1 MDTWQ
6 DIRDIEVV
14 SGQLAECWKQ
24 IPRMLVE
31 SRKRMKG
38 AWTICQTAT
47 STAMR
52 LILCST
58 QRGTWFLSSSKTAH
72 TEPLPS
78 SCARKVQHTGRK
90 RDWVILMLLH
100 MDTTRK
106 PVSGRTVITRA
117 TSPMRSTVPTPRFL
131 RKRRSSGNGRILKLR
146 LKKKAS
152 NRPKSVPA
160 VRFNTKD
167 RKAIEKIYQEVIKDI
182 DTGTYTPNKKEAE
195 FVASQPADAQTQYDL
210 SRLADNGLI
219 PKEELA
225 ALGRNYTM
233 GDAMKMLDGH
243 KEAKEQF
250 LTERKYR
257 DLHKEATQE
266 VNDLVKNDPKSLDK
280 PATRSQMKTLES
292 AKEQGVLSDAELKL
306 MGKDGLTVKEAS
318 FILDQ
323 HPEIAGKLNLS
334 KGLDIDKAAA
344 EVDKSQPAESQAQD
358 ERVIAEPE
366 PSGAGYDMNDMTKND
381 ARAVQAHDGG
391 DADHHTL
398 AKEPLSQTEVSAGQ
412 AQEAPSPVPVQAE
425 PAPAKEAPAPQPTD
439 SWKGHIDKS
448 IENSFRKGMSITDF
462 AIKLERSGIGIQTA
476 RDGSLQYYLL
486 DDPYKKLNSINTSS
500 KVSFGSFRES
510 GIGNR
515 TDGKAFEKVDNDI
528 YAANKAVEAV
538 RGVTN
543 PVAAVAHDV
552 VGRGLPDAPTDP
564 IR

>member
-1 MDTWQ
+1 MPDFGDDFGDSLKRFSSMFLRELFHQWL
-6 DIRDIEVV
+6 RDSQKNGYYHE
-14 SGQLAECWKQ
+14 
-24 IPRMLVE
+24 
-31 SRKRMKG
+31 
-38 AWTICQTAT
+38 TIGGEDFDVK
-47 STAMR
+47 
-52 LILCST
+52 LFDDDT
-58 QRGTWFLSSSKTAH
+58 QREIF
-72 TEPLPS
+72 E
-78 SCARKVQHTGRK
+78 Q
-90 RDWVILMLLH
+90 
-100 MDTTRK
+100 
-106 PVSGRTVITRA
+106 
-117 TSPMRSTVPTPRFL
+117 
-131 RKRRSSGNGRILKLR
+131 KLR
-146 LKKKAS
+146 EAGIEFTE
-152 NRPKSVPA
+152 KSVPA

-250 LTERKYR
+250 LTER
-257 DLHKEATQE
+257 
-266 VNDLVKNDPKSLDK
+266 SLDK

-292 AKEQGVLSDAELKL
+292 AKEQGVLSDAE
-306 MGKDGLTVKEAS
+306 
-318 FILDQ
+318 
-323 HPEIAGKLNLS
+323 LNLS

>member
-1 MDTWQ
+1 MPDFGDDFGDSLKRFSSMFLRELFHQWL
-6 DIRDIEVV
+6 RDSQKNGYYHE
-14 SGQLAECWKQ
+14 
-24 IPRMLVE
+24 
-31 SRKRMKG
+31 
-38 AWTICQTAT
+38 TIGGEDFDVK
-47 STAMR
+47 
-52 LILCST
+52 LFDDDT
-58 QRGTWFLSSSKTAH
+58 QREIF
-72 TEPLPS
+72 E
-78 SCARKVQHTGRK
+78 Q
-90 RDWVILMLLH
+90 
-100 MDTTRK
+100 
-106 PVSGRTVITRA
+106 
-117 TSPMRSTVPTPRFL
+117 
-131 RKRRSSGNGRILKLR
+131 KLR
-146 LKKKAS
+146 EAGIEFTE
-152 NRPKSVPA
+152 KSVPA

-257 DLHKEATQE
+257 DLHKDATQE

-292 AKEQGVLSDAELKL
+292 AKEQGVLSDAE
-306 MGKDGLTVKEAS
+306 
-318 FILDQ
+318 
-323 HPEIAGKLNLS
+323 LNLS

>member
-1 MDTWQ
+1 MPDFGDDFGDSLKRFSSMFLRELFHQWL
-6 DIRDIEVV
+6 RDSQKNGYYHE
-14 SGQLAECWKQ
+14 
-24 IPRMLVE
+24 
-31 SRKRMKG
+31 
-38 AWTICQTAT
+38 TIGGEDFDVK
-47 STAMR
+47 
-52 LILCST
+52 LFDDDT
-58 QRGTWFLSSSKTAH
+58 QREIF
-72 TEPLPS
+72 E
-78 SCARKVQHTGRK
+78 Q
-90 RDWVILMLLH
+90 
-100 MDTTRK
+100 
-106 PVSGRTVITRA
+106 
-117 TSPMRSTVPTPRFL
+117 
-131 RKRRSSGNGRILKLR
+131 KLR
-146 LKKKAS
+146 EAGIEFTE
-152 NRPKSVPA
+152 KSVPA

-292 AKEQGVLSDAELKL
+292 AKD
-306 MGKDGLTVKEAS
+306 
-318 FILDQ
+318 
-323 HPEIAGKLNLS
+323 
-334 KGLDIDKAAA
+334 
-344 EVDKSQPAESQAQD
+344 QD

-412 AQEAPSPVPVQAE
+412 AQEAPSPVPVQAT
-425 PAPAKEAPAPQPTD
+425 PAPAKEAPAPQPAD

-510 GIGNR
+510 SIGNR

>member
-1 MDTWQ
+1 MPDFGDDFGDSLKRFSSMFLRELFHQWL
-6 DIRDIEVV
+6 RDSQKNGYYHE
-14 SGQLAECWKQ
+14 
-24 IPRMLVE
+24 
-31 SRKRMKG
+31 
-38 AWTICQTAT
+38 TIGGEDFDVK
-47 STAMR
+47 
-52 LILCST
+52 LFDDDT
-58 QRGTWFLSSSKTAH
+58 QREIF
-72 TEPLPS
+72 E
-78 SCARKVQHTGRK
+78 Q
-90 RDWVILMLLH
+90 
-100 MDTTRK
+100 
-106 PVSGRTVITRA
+106 
-117 TSPMRSTVPTPRFL
+117 
-131 RKRRSSGNGRILKLR
+131 KLR
-146 LKKKAS
+146 EAGIEFTE
-152 NRPKSVPA
+152 KSVPA

-292 AKEQGVLSDAELKL
+292 AKEQGVLSDAE
-306 MGKDGLTVKEAS
+306 
-318 FILDQ
+318 
-323 HPEIAGKLNLS
+323 LNLS

>member
-1 MDTWQ
+1 MPDFGDDFGDSLKRFSSMFLRELFHQWL
-6 DIRDIEVV
+6 RDSQKNGYYHE
-14 SGQLAECWKQ
+14 
-24 IPRMLVE
+24 
-31 SRKRMKG
+31 
-38 AWTICQTAT
+38 TIGGEDFDVK
-47 STAMR
+47 
-52 LILCST
+52 LFDDDT
-58 QRGTWFLSSSKTAH
+58 QREIF
-72 TEPLPS
+72 E
-78 SCARKVQHTGRK
+78 Q
-90 RDWVILMLLH
+90 
-100 MDTTRK
+100 
-106 PVSGRTVITRA
+106 
-117 TSPMRSTVPTPRFL
+117 
-131 RKRRSSGNGRILKLR
+131 KLR
-146 LKKKAS
+146 EAGIEFTE
-152 NRPKSVPA
+152 KSVPA

-167 RKAIEKIYQEVIKDI
+167 RKAIEKIYQEAIKDI

-292 AKEQGVLSDAELKL
+292 AKEQGALSDAELKL
-306 MGKDGLTVKEAS
+306 MG
-318 FILDQ
+318 
-323 HPEIAGKLNLS
+323 

>member
-1 MDTWQ
+1 MPDFGDDFGDSLKRFSSMFLRELFHQWL
-6 DIRDIEVV
+6 RDSQKNGYYHE
-14 SGQLAECWKQ
+14 
-24 IPRMLVE
+24 
-31 SRKRMKG
+31 
-38 AWTICQTAT
+38 TIGGEDFDVK
-47 STAMR
+47 
-52 LILCST
+52 LFDDDT
-58 QRGTWFLSSSKTAH
+58 QREIF
-72 TEPLPS
+72 E
-78 SCARKVQHTGRK
+78 Q
-90 RDWVILMLLH
+90 
-100 MDTTRK
+100 
-106 PVSGRTVITRA
+106 
-117 TSPMRSTVPTPRFL
+117 
-131 RKRRSSGNGRILKLR
+131 KLR
-146 LKKKAS
+146 EAGIEFTE
-152 NRPKSVPA
+152 KSVPA

-292 AKEQGVLSDAELKL
+292 AKEQGVLS
-306 MGKDGLTVKEAS
+306 V
-318 FILDQ
+318 
-323 HPEIAGKLNLS
+323 
-334 KGLDIDKAAA
+334 DIDKAAA

>member
-1 MDTWQ
+1 MPDFGDDFGDSLKRFSSMFLRELFHQWL
-6 DIRDIEVV
+6 RDSQKNGYYHE
-14 SGQLAECWKQ
+14 
-24 IPRMLVE
+24 
-31 SRKRMKG
+31 
-38 AWTICQTAT
+38 TIGGEDFDVK
-47 STAMR
+47 
-52 LILCST
+52 LFDDDT
-58 QRGTWFLSSSKTAH
+58 QREIF
-72 TEPLPS
+72 E
-78 SCARKVQHTGRK
+78 Q
-90 RDWVILMLLH
+90 
-100 MDTTRK
+100 
-106 PVSGRTVITRA
+106 
-117 TSPMRSTVPTPRFL
+117 
-131 RKRRSSGNGRILKLR
+131 KLR
-146 LKKKAS
+146 EAGIEFTE
-152 NRPKSVPA
+152 KSVPA

-243 KEAKEQF
+243 KEAKE
-250 LTERKYR
+250 YR

-266 VNDLVKNDPKSLDK
+266 VNDLVKNDPKSL
-280 PATRSQMKTLES
+280 
-292 AKEQGVLSDAELKL
+292 
-306 MGKDGLTVKEAS
+306 
-318 FILDQ
+318 
-323 HPEIAGKLNLS
+323 
-334 KGLDIDKAAA
+334 DKAAA

>member
-1 MDTWQ
+1 MPDFGDDFGDSLKRFSSMFLRELFHQWL
-6 DIRDIEVV
+6 RDSQKNGYYHE
-14 SGQLAECWKQ
+14 
-24 IPRMLVE
+24 
-31 SRKRMKG
+31 
-38 AWTICQTAT
+38 TIGGENFDVK
-47 STAMR
+47 
-52 LILCST
+52 LFDDDT
-58 QRGTWFLSSSKTAH
+58 QREIF
-72 TEPLPS
+72 E
-78 SCARKVQHTGRK
+78 Q
-90 RDWVILMLLH
+90 
-100 MDTTRK
+100 
-106 PVSGRTVITRA
+106 
-117 TSPMRSTVPTPRFL
+117 
-131 RKRRSSGNGRILKLR
+131 KLR
-146 LKKKAS
+146 EAGIEFTE
-152 NRPKSVPA
+152 KSVPA

-292 AKEQGVLSDAELKL
+292 AKEQGVLSDAEL
-306 MGKDGLTVKEAS
+306 
-318 FILDQ
+318 
-323 HPEIAGKLNLS
+323 NLS

-366 PSGAGYDMNDMTKND
+366 PSGAGYDMNDMTKHD

>member
-1 MDTWQ
+1 MPDFGDDFGDSLKRFSSMFLRELFHQWL
-6 DIRDIEVV
+6 RDSQKNGYYHE
-14 SGQLAECWKQ
+14 
-24 IPRMLVE
+24 
-31 SRKRMKG
+31 
-38 AWTICQTAT
+38 TIGGEDFDVK
-47 STAMR
+47 
-52 LILCST
+52 LFDDDT
-58 QRGTWFLSSSKTAH
+58 QREIF
-72 TEPLPS
+72 E
-78 SCARKVQHTGRK
+78 Q
-90 RDWVILMLLH
+90 
-100 MDTTRK
+100 
-106 PVSGRTVITRA
+106 
-117 TSPMRSTVPTPRFL
+117 
-131 RKRRSSGNGRILKLR
+131 KLR
-146 LKKKAS
+146 EAGIEFTE
-152 NRPKSVPA
+152 KSVPA

-250 LTERKYR
+250 LTERKYC

>member
-1 MDTWQ
+1 MPDFGDDFGDSLKRFSSMFLRELFHQWL
-6 DIRDIEVV
+6 RDSQKNGYYHE
-14 SGQLAECWKQ
+14 
-24 IPRMLVE
+24 
-31 SRKRMKG
+31 
-38 AWTICQTAT
+38 TIGGEDFDVK
-47 STAMR
+47 
-52 LILCST
+52 LFDDDT
-58 QRGTWFLSSSKTAH
+58 QREIF
-72 TEPLPS
+72 E
-78 SCARKVQHTGRK
+78 Q
-90 RDWVILMLLH
+90 
-100 MDTTRK
+100 
-106 PVSGRTVITRA
+106 
-117 TSPMRSTVPTPRFL
+117 
-131 RKRRSSGNGRILKLR
+131 KLR
-146 LKKKAS
+146 EAGIEFTE
-152 NRPKSVPA
+152 KSVPA

-167 RKAIEKIYQEVIKDI
+167 RKAIEKIYQEVIKGI

-306 MGKDGLTVKEAS
+306 MGKDGLTVKETS

-412 AQEAPSPVPVQAE
+412 AQ
-425 PAPAKEAPAPQPTD
+425 
-439 SWKGHIDKS
+439 WKGHIDKS

>member
-1 MDTWQ
+1 MPDFGDDFGDSLKRFSSMFLRELFHQWL
-6 DIRDIEVV
+6 RDSQKNGYYHE
-14 SGQLAECWKQ
+14 
-24 IPRMLVE
+24 
-31 SRKRMKG
+31 
-38 AWTICQTAT
+38 TIGGEDFDVK
-47 STAMR
+47 
-52 LILCST
+52 LFDDDT
-58 QRGTWFLSSSKTAH
+58 QREIF
-72 TEPLPS
+72 E
-78 SCARKVQHTGRK
+78 Q
-90 RDWVILMLLH
+90 
-100 MDTTRK
+100 
-106 PVSGRTVITRA
+106 
-117 TSPMRSTVPTPRFL
+117 
-131 RKRRSSGNGRILKLR
+131 KLR
-146 LKKKAS
+146 EAGIEFTE
-152 NRPKSVPA
+152 KSVPA

-243 KEAKEQF
+243 KAAKEQF

-318 FILDQ
+318 FIL
-323 HPEIAGKLNLS
+323 E
-334 KGLDIDKAAA
+334 
-344 EVDKSQPAESQAQD
+344 PAESQAQD

>member
-1 MDTWQ
+1 MPDFGDDFGDSLKRFSSMFLRELFHQWL
-6 DIRDIEVV
+6 RDSQKNGYYHE
-14 SGQLAECWKQ
+14 
-24 IPRMLVE
+24 
-31 SRKRMKG
+31 
-38 AWTICQTAT
+38 TIGGEDFDVK
-47 STAMR
+47 
-52 LILCST
+52 LFDDDT
-58 QRGTWFLSSSKTAH
+58 QREIF
-72 TEPLPS
+72 E
-78 SCARKVQHTGRK
+78 Q
-90 RDWVILMLLH
+90 
-100 MDTTRK
+100 
-106 PVSGRTVITRA
+106 
-117 TSPMRSTVPTPRFL
+117 
-131 RKRRSSGNGRILKLR
+131 KLR
-146 LKKKAS
+146 EAGIEFTE
-152 NRPKSVPA
+152 KSVPA

-266 VNDLVKNDPKSLDK
+266 VNDLVKNDPKSL
-280 PATRSQMKTLES
+280 
-292 AKEQGVLSDAELKL
+292 
-306 MGKDGLTVKEAS
+306 
-318 FILDQ
+318 
-323 HPEIAGKLNLS
+323 
-334 KGLDIDKAAA
+334 DKAAA

-543 PVAAVAHDV
+543 PVAAVAHDA

>member
-1 MDTWQ
+1 MPDFGDDFGDSLKRFSSMFLRELFHQWL
-6 DIRDIEVV
+6 RDSQKNGYYHE
-14 SGQLAECWKQ
+14 
-24 IPRMLVE
+24 
-31 SRKRMKG
+31 
-38 AWTICQTAT
+38 TIGGEDFDVK
-47 STAMR
+47 
-52 LILCST
+52 LFDDDT
-58 QRGTWFLSSSKTAH
+58 QREIF
-72 TEPLPS
+72 E
-78 SCARKVQHTGRK
+78 Q
-90 RDWVILMLLH
+90 
-100 MDTTRK
+100 
-106 PVSGRTVITRA
+106 
-117 TSPMRSTVPTPRFL
+117 
-131 RKRRSSGNGRILKLR
+131 KLR
-146 LKKKAS
+146 EAGIEFTE
-152 NRPKSVPA
+152 KSVPA

-167 RKAIEKIYQEVIKDI
+167 RKAIEKIYQEAIKDI

-195 FVASQPADAQTQYDL
+195 FVASQPADAQTQYGL

-292 AKEQGVLSDAELKL
+292 AKEQGALSDAELKL
-306 MGKDGLTVKEAS
+306 MGK
-318 FILDQ
+318 
-323 HPEIAGKLNLS
+323 
-334 KGLDIDKAAA
+334 
-344 EVDKSQPAESQAQD
+344 ESQAQD

>member
-1 MDTWQ
+1 MPDFGDDFGDSLKRFSSMFLRELFHQWL
-6 DIRDIEVV
+6 RDSQKNGYYHE
-14 SGQLAECWKQ
+14 
-24 IPRMLVE
+24 
-31 SRKRMKG
+31 
-38 AWTICQTAT
+38 TIGGENFDVK
-47 STAMR
+47 
-52 LILCST
+52 LFDDDT
-58 QRGTWFLSSSKTAH
+58 QREIF
-72 TEPLPS
+72 E
-78 SCARKVQHTGRK
+78 Q
-90 RDWVILMLLH
+90 
-100 MDTTRK
+100 
-106 PVSGRTVITRA
+106 
-117 TSPMRSTVPTPRFL
+117 
-131 RKRRSSGNGRILKLR
+131 KLR
-146 LKKKAS
+146 EAGIEFTE
-152 NRPKSVPA
+152 KSVPA

-292 AKEQGVLSDAELKL
+292 AKEQGVLSDAE
-306 MGKDGLTVKEAS
+306 
-318 FILDQ
+318 
-323 HPEIAGKLNLS
+323 LNLS

>member
-1 MDTWQ
+1 MPDSGDDFGDSLKRFSSMFLRELFHQWL
-6 DIRDIEVV
+6 RDSQKNGYYHE
-14 SGQLAECWKQ
+14 
-24 IPRMLVE
+24 
-31 SRKRMKG
+31 
-38 AWTICQTAT
+38 TIGGEDFDVK
-47 STAMR
+47 
-52 LILCST
+52 LFDDDT
-58 QRGTWFLSSSKTAH
+58 QREIF
-72 TEPLPS
+72 E
-78 SCARKVQHTGRK
+78 Q
-90 RDWVILMLLH
+90 
-100 MDTTRK
+100 
-106 PVSGRTVITRA
+106 
-117 TSPMRSTVPTPRFL
+117 
-131 RKRRSSGNGRILKLR
+131 KLR
-146 LKKKAS
+146 EAGIEFTE
-152 NRPKSVPA
+152 KSVPA

-167 RKAIEKIYQEVIKDI
+167 RKAIEKIYQEAIKDI

-280 PATRSQMKTLES
+280 PATRSQMKTL
-292 AKEQGVLSDAELKL
+292 
-306 MGKDGLTVKEAS
+306 
-318 FILDQ
+318 
-323 HPEIAGKLNLS
+323 
-334 KGLDIDKAAA
+334 
-344 EVDKSQPAESQAQD
+344 KSQPAESQAQD

>member
-1 MDTWQ
+1 MPDFGDDFGDSLKMFSSMFLRELFHQWL
-6 DIRDIEVV
+6 RDSQKNGYYHE
-14 SGQLAECWKQ
+14 
-24 IPRMLVE
+24 
-31 SRKRMKG
+31 
-38 AWTICQTAT
+38 TIGGEDFDVK
-47 STAMR
+47 
-52 LILCST
+52 LFDDDT
-58 QRGTWFLSSSKTAH
+58 QREIF
-72 TEPLPS
+72 E
-78 SCARKVQHTGRK
+78 Q
-90 RDWVILMLLH
+90 
-100 MDTTRK
+100 
-106 PVSGRTVITRA
+106 
-117 TSPMRSTVPTPRFL
+117 
-131 RKRRSSGNGRILKLR
+131 KLR
-146 LKKKAS
+146 EAGIEFTE
-152 NRPKSVPA
+152 KSVPA

-195 FVASQPADAQTQYDL
+195 FVASQSADAQTQYDL

-292 AKEQGVLSDAELKL
+292 AK
-306 MGKDGLTVKEAS
+306 
-318 FILDQ
+318 
-323 HPEIAGKLNLS
+323 
-334 KGLDIDKAAA
+334 DKAAA

>member
-1 MDTWQ
+1 MPDFGDDFGDSLKRFSSMFLRELFHQWL
-6 DIRDIEVV
+6 RDSQKNGYYHE
-14 SGQLAECWKQ
+14 
-24 IPRMLVE
+24 
-31 SRKRMKG
+31 
-38 AWTICQTAT
+38 TIGGENFDVK
-47 STAMR
+47 
-52 LILCST
+52 LFDDDT
-58 QRGTWFLSSSKTAH
+58 QREIF
-72 TEPLPS
+72 E
-78 SCARKVQHTGRK
+78 Q
-90 RDWVILMLLH
+90 
-100 MDTTRK
+100 
-106 PVSGRTVITRA
+106 
-117 TSPMRSTVPTPRFL
+117 
-131 RKRRSSGNGRILKLR
+131 KLR
-146 LKKKAS
+146 EAGIEFTE
-152 NRPKSVPA
+152 KSVPA

-366 PSGAGYDMNDMTKND
+366 PSGAGYDMPESALEYTMSYYPASGTCAANRLD
-381 ARAVQAHDGG
+381 AIYELEEGINAYD
-391 DADHHTL
+391 DDLEKTNS
-398 AKEPLSQTEVSAGQ
+398 LSQMIDMMVASGKGWCLADPYSIAAEADIVPQRYLDVEYVPDNADPENKPLGWMDFLEAAKGNAAYAMMLVDRAEWTYPSTMVDEDLRCNEVSMIG
-412 AQEAPSPVPVQAE
+412 
-425 PAPAKEAPAPQPTD
+425 
-439 SWKGHIDKS
+439 G
-448 IENSFRKGMSITDF
+448 
-462 AIKLERSGIGIQTA
+462 KLM
-476 RDGSLQYYLL
+476 L
-486 DDPYKKLNSINTSS
+486 
-500 KVSFGSFRES
+500 
-510 GIGNR
+510 
-515 TDGKAFEKVDNDI
+515 
-528 YAANKAVEAV
+528 
-538 RGVTN
+538 TN
-543 PVAAVAHDV
+543 
-552 VGRGLPDAPTDP
+552 GLPVEEADILAFDTVETVKLSDKDMALEATSL
-564 IR
+564 

>member
-1 MDTWQ
+1 MPDFGDDFGDSLKRFSSMFLRELFHQWL
-6 DIRDIEVV
+6 RDSQKNGYYHE
-14 SGQLAECWKQ
+14 
-24 IPRMLVE
+24 
-31 SRKRMKG
+31 
-38 AWTICQTAT
+38 TIGGEDFDVK
-47 STAMR
+47 
-52 LILCST
+52 LFDDDT
-58 QRGTWFLSSSKTAH
+58 QREIF
-72 TEPLPS
+72 E
-78 SCARKVQHTGRK
+78 Q
-90 RDWVILMLLH
+90 
-100 MDTTRK
+100 
-106 PVSGRTVITRA
+106 
-117 TSPMRSTVPTPRFL
+117 
-131 RKRRSSGNGRILKLR
+131 KLR
-146 LKKKAS
+146 EAGIEFTE
-152 NRPKSVPA
+152 KSVPA

-280 PATRSQMKTLES
+280 PATRSQM
-292 AKEQGVLSDAELKL
+292 
-306 MGKDGLTVKEAS
+306 
-318 FILDQ
+318 
-323 HPEIAGKLNLS
+323 

>member
-1 MDTWQ
+1 MPDFGDDFGDSLKRFSSMFLRELFHQWL
-6 DIRDIEVV
+6 RDSQKNGYYHE
-14 SGQLAECWKQ
+14 
-24 IPRMLVE
+24 
-31 SRKRMKG
+31 
-38 AWTICQTAT
+38 TIGGENFDVK
-47 STAMR
+47 
-52 LILCST
+52 LFDDDT
-58 QRGTWFLSSSKTAH
+58 QREIF
-72 TEPLPS
+72 E
-78 SCARKVQHTGRK
+78 Q
-90 RDWVILMLLH
+90 
-100 MDTTRK
+100 
-106 PVSGRTVITRA
+106 
-117 TSPMRSTVPTPRFL
+117 
-131 RKRRSSGNGRILKLR
+131 KLR
-146 LKKKAS
+146 EAGIEFTE
-152 NRPKSVPA
+152 KSVPA

-292 AKEQGVLSDAELKL
+292 AK
-306 MGKDGLTVKEAS
+306 
-318 FILDQ
+318 DQ

>member
-1 MDTWQ
+1 MPDFGDDFGDSLKRFSSMFLRELFHQWL
-6 DIRDIEVV
+6 RDSQKNGYYHE
-14 SGQLAECWKQ
+14 
-24 IPRMLVE
+24 
-31 SRKRMKG
+31 
-38 AWTICQTAT
+38 TIGGEDFDVK
-47 STAMR
+47 
-52 LILCST
+52 LFDDDT
-58 QRGTWFLSSSKTAH
+58 QREIF
-72 TEPLPS
+72 E
-78 SCARKVQHTGRK
+78 Q
-90 RDWVILMLLH
+90 
-100 MDTTRK
+100 
-106 PVSGRTVITRA
+106 
-117 TSPMRSTVPTPRFL
+117 
-131 RKRRSSGNGRILKLR
+131 KLR
-146 LKKKAS
+146 EAGIEFTE
-152 NRPKSVPA
+152 KSVPA

-318 FILDQ
+318 AILDQ

-358 ERVIAEPE
+358 ERMIAEPE

-398 AKEPLSQTEVSAGQ
+398 AKEPLSQTEVAGQ
-412 AQEAPSPVPVQAE
+412 TPEASSPVPVQAA

-439 SWKGHIDKS
+439 SWKHG
-448 IENSFRKGMSITDF
+448 R
-462 AIKLERSGIGIQTA
+462 
-476 RDGSLQYYLL
+476 
-486 DDPYKKLNSINTSS
+486 
-500 KVSFGSFRES
+500 FG
-510 GIGNR
+510 GCG
-515 TDGKAFEKVDNDI
+515 
-528 YAANKAVEAV
+528 
-538 RGVTN
+538 
-543 PVAAVAHDV
+543 
-552 VGRGLPDAPTDP
+552 
-564 IR
+564 

>member
-1 MDTWQ
+1 MPDFGDDFGDSLKRFSSMFLRELFHQWL
-6 DIRDIEVV
+6 RDSQKNGYYHE
-14 SGQLAECWKQ
+14 
-24 IPRMLVE
+24 
-31 SRKRMKG
+31 
-38 AWTICQTAT
+38 TIGGEDFDVKLFADD
-47 STAMR
+47 
-52 LILCST
+52 T
-58 QRGTWFLSSSKTAH
+58 QREIF
-72 TEPLPS
+72 E
-78 SCARKVQHTGRK
+78 Q
-90 RDWVILMLLH
+90 
-100 MDTTRK
+100 
-106 PVSGRTVITRA
+106 
-117 TSPMRSTVPTPRFL
+117 
-131 RKRRSSGNGRILKLR
+131 KLR
-146 LKKKAS
+146 EAGIEFTE
-152 NRPKSVPA
+152 KSVPA

-266 VNDLVKNDPKSLDK
+266 VNDLVKNDPK
-280 PATRSQMKTLES
+280 
-292 AKEQGVLSDAELKL
+292 
-306 MGKDGLTVKEAS
+306 
-318 FILDQ
+318 
-323 HPEIAGKLNLS
+323 N
-334 KGLDIDKAAA
+334 
-344 EVDKSQPAESQAQD
+344 KSQPAESQAQD

>member
-1 MDTWQ
+1 MPDFGDDFGDSLKRFSSMFLRELFHQWL
-6 DIRDIEVV
+6 RDSQRNGYQHE
-14 SGQLAECWKQ
+14 
-24 IPRMLVE
+24 
-31 SRKRMKG
+31 
-38 AWTICQTAT
+38 TIGGEDFDVK
-47 STAMR
+47 
-52 LILCST
+52 LFDDDT
-58 QRGTWFLSSSKTAH
+58 QREIF
-72 TEPLPS
+72 E
-78 SCARKVQHTGRK
+78 Q
-90 RDWVILMLLH
+90 
-100 MDTTRK
+100 
-106 PVSGRTVITRA
+106 
-117 TSPMRSTVPTPRFL
+117 
-131 RKRRSSGNGRILKLR
+131 KLR
-146 LKKKAS
+146 EAGIEFTE
-152 NRPKSVPA
+152 KSVPA

-167 RKAIEKIYQEVIKDI
+167 RKAIEKIYQEVIKGI
-182 DTGTYTPNKKEAE
+182 DAGTYTPNKKEAE

-233 GDAMKMLDGH
+233 GDAMKMLDVH

-257 DLHKEATQE
+257 DPHKEATQE
-266 VNDLVKNDPKSLDK
+266 
-280 PATRSQMKTLES
+280 
-292 AKEQGVLSDAELKL
+292 
-306 MGKDGLTVKEAS
+306 
-318 FILDQ
+318 
-323 HPEIAGKLNLS
+323 GKLHLR

-358 ERVIAEPE
+358 ERVIVEPE

-412 AQEAPSPVPVQAE
+412 VPEASSPVPVQAA

-500 KVSFGSFRES
+500 KVSFGNFRES
-510 GIGNR
+510 SIGNR

>member
-1 MDTWQ
+1 
-6 DIRDIEVV
+6 
-14 SGQLAECWKQ
+14 
-24 IPRMLVE
+24 
-31 SRKRMKG
+31 
-38 AWTICQTAT
+38 
-47 STAMR
+47 
-52 LILCST
+52 
-58 QRGTWFLSSSKTAH
+58 
-72 TEPLPS
+72 
-78 SCARKVQHTGRK
+78 
-90 RDWVILMLLH
+90 
-100 MDTTRK
+100 
-106 PVSGRTVITRA
+106 
-117 TSPMRSTVPTPRFL
+117 
-131 RKRRSSGNGRILKLR
+131 
-146 LKKKAS
+146 
-152 NRPKSVPA
+152 
-160 VRFNTKD
+160 
-167 RKAIEKIYQEVIKDI
+167 
-182 DTGTYTPNKKEAE
+182 
-195 FVASQPADAQTQYDL
+195 
-210 SRLADNGLI
+210 
-219 PKEELA
+219 
-225 ALGRNYTM
+225 M

-391 DADHHTL
+391 DAAHHTL

>member
-1 MDTWQ
+1 MPDFGDDFGDSLKRFSSMFLRELFHQWL
-6 DIRDIEVV
+6 RDSQKNGYYHE
-14 SGQLAECWKQ
+14 
-24 IPRMLVE
+24 
-31 SRKRMKG
+31 
-38 AWTICQTAT
+38 TIGGEDFDVK
-47 STAMR
+47 
-52 LILCST
+52 LFDDDT
-58 QRGTWFLSSSKTAH
+58 QREIF
-72 TEPLPS
+72 E
-78 SCARKVQHTGRK
+78 Q
-90 RDWVILMLLH
+90 
-100 MDTTRK
+100 
-106 PVSGRTVITRA
+106 
-117 TSPMRSTVPTPRFL
+117 
-131 RKRRSSGNGRILKLR
+131 KLR
-146 LKKKAS
+146 EAGIEFTE
-152 NRPKSVPA
+152 KSVPA

-292 AKEQGVLSDAELKL
+292 AKEQGV
-306 MGKDGLTVKEAS
+306 
-318 FILDQ
+318 
-323 HPEIAGKLNLS
+323 LS

>member
-1 MDTWQ
+1 MPDFGDDFGDSLKRFSSMFLRELFHQWL
-6 DIRDIEVV
+6 RDSQKNGYYHE
-14 SGQLAECWKQ
+14 
-24 IPRMLVE
+24 
-31 SRKRMKG
+31 
-38 AWTICQTAT
+38 TIGGENFDVK
-47 STAMR
+47 
-52 LILCST
+52 LFDDDT
-58 QRGTWFLSSSKTAH
+58 QREIF
-72 TEPLPS
+72 E
-78 SCARKVQHTGRK
+78 Q
-90 RDWVILMLLH
+90 
-100 MDTTRK
+100 
-106 PVSGRTVITRA
+106 
-117 TSPMRSTVPTPRFL
+117 
-131 RKRRSSGNGRILKLR
+131 KLR
-146 LKKKAS
+146 EAGIEFTE
-152 NRPKSVPA
+152 KSVPA

-292 AKEQGVLSDAELKL
+292 AKEQGVLSDAEL
-306 MGKDGLTVKEAS
+306 
-318 FILDQ
+318 
-323 HPEIAGKLNLS
+323 NLS

-412 AQEAPSPVPVQAE
+412 APEVSSPVPAQAA

>member
-1 MDTWQ
+1 MPDFGDDFGDSLKRFSSMFLRELFHQWL
-6 DIRDIEVV
+6 RDSQKNGYYHE
-14 SGQLAECWKQ
+14 
-24 IPRMLVE
+24 
-31 SRKRMKG
+31 
-38 AWTICQTAT
+38 TIGGEDFDVK
-47 STAMR
+47 
-52 LILCST
+52 LFDDDT
-58 QRGTWFLSSSKTAH
+58 QREIF
-72 TEPLPS
+72 E
-78 SCARKVQHTGRK
+78 Q
-90 RDWVILMLLH
+90 
-100 MDTTRK
+100 
-106 PVSGRTVITRA
+106 
-117 TSPMRSTVPTPRFL
+117 
-131 RKRRSSGNGRILKLR
+131 KLR
-146 LKKKAS
+146 EAGIEFTE
-152 NRPKSVPA
+152 KSVPA

-167 RKAIEKIYQEVIKDI
+167 RKAIEKIYQEAIKDI

-266 VNDLVKNDPKSLDK
+266 VNDLVK
-280 PATRSQMKTLES
+280 
-292 AKEQGVLSDAELKL
+292 
-306 MGKDGLTVKEAS
+306 
-318 FILDQ
+318 
-323 HPEIAGKLNLS
+323 
-334 KGLDIDKAAA
+334 
-344 EVDKSQPAESQAQD
+344 
-358 ERVIAEPE
+358 IAEPE

>member
-1 MDTWQ
+1 MPDFGDDFGDSLKRFSSMFLRELFHQWL
-6 DIRDIEVV
+6 RDSQKNGYYHE
-14 SGQLAECWKQ
+14 
-24 IPRMLVE
+24 
-31 SRKRMKG
+31 
-38 AWTICQTAT
+38 TIGGEDFDVKLFADD
-47 STAMR
+47 
-52 LILCST
+52 T
-58 QRGTWFLSSSKTAH
+58 QREIF
-72 TEPLPS
+72 E
-78 SCARKVQHTGRK
+78 Q
-90 RDWVILMLLH
+90 
-100 MDTTRK
+100 
-106 PVSGRTVITRA
+106 
-117 TSPMRSTVPTPRFL
+117 
-131 RKRRSSGNGRILKLR
+131 KLR
-146 LKKKAS
+146 EAGIEFTE
-152 NRPKSVPA
+152 KSVPA

-280 PATRSQMKTLES
+280 PATRSQMKTFES
-292 AKEQGVLSDAELKL
+292 AKEQ
-306 MGKDGLTVKEAS
+306 
-318 FILDQ
+318 
-323 HPEIAGKLNLS
+323 
-334 KGLDIDKAAA
+334 
-344 EVDKSQPAESQAQD
+344 DKSQPAESQAQD

>member
-1 MDTWQ
+1 MPDFG
-6 DIRDIEVV
+6 DDFGD
-14 SGQLAECWKQ
+14 SL
-24 IPRMLVE
+24 
-31 SRKRMKG
+31 KR
-38 AWTICQTAT
+38 
-47 STAMR
+47 
-52 LILCST
+52 
-58 QRGTWFLSSSKTAH
+58 FSS
-72 TEPLPS
+72 
-78 SCARKVQHTGRK
+78 
-90 RDWVILMLLH
+90 M
-100 MDTTRK
+100 
-106 PVSGRTVITRA
+106 
-117 TSPMRSTVPTPRFL
+117 FL
-131 RKRRSSGNGRILKLR
+131 RELFHQWLRDSQRNGYQHETIGGEDFDVKLFDDDAQREIFEQKLR
-146 LKKKAS
+146 EAGIEFTE
-152 NRPKSVPA
+152 KSVPA

-167 RKAIEKIYQEVIKDI
+167 RKAIEKIYQEVIKGI

-195 FVASQPADAQTQYDL
+195 FAASQPADAQTQYDL

-306 MGKDGLTVKEAS
+306 MGKDGLTVKEA
-318 FILDQ
+318 
-323 HPEIAGKLNLS
+323 
-334 KGLDIDKAAA
+334 
-344 EVDKSQPAESQAQD
+344 PAEPQAQD

-398 AKEPLSQTEVSAGQ
+398 AKEPLSQSEVAGQ
-412 AQEAPSPVPVQAE
+412 APEVSSPVPVQTA
-425 PAPAKEAPAPQPTD
+425 PAPAKEAPAPQPAD
-439 SWKGHIDKS
+439 SWKGHIEKTA
-448 IENSFRKGMSITDF
+448 ENCFRKDMSITDF
-462 AIKLERSGIGIQTA
+462 VRVLGNNGIGIQAA

-486 DDPYKKLNSINTSS
+486 DDPYKKLNSINTHA
-500 KVSFGSFRES
+500 KLDFGNFRGSAERNGGQTTDKLNDHMTAAAKKANEAIR
-510 GIGNR
+510 GI
-515 TDGKAFEKVDNDI
+515 A
-528 YAANKAVEAV
+528 
-538 RGVTN
+538 N
-543 PVAAVAHDV
+543 PVAAVMHDA

>member
-1 MDTWQ
+1 MPDFGDDFGDSLKRFSSMFLRGLFHQWL
-6 DIRDIEVV
+6 RDSQKNGYYHE
-14 SGQLAECWKQ
+14 
-24 IPRMLVE
+24 
-31 SRKRMKG
+31 
-38 AWTICQTAT
+38 TIGGEDFDVK
-47 STAMR
+47 
-52 LILCST
+52 LFDDDT
-58 QRGTWFLSSSKTAH
+58 QREIF
-72 TEPLPS
+72 E
-78 SCARKVQHTGRK
+78 Q
-90 RDWVILMLLH
+90 
-100 MDTTRK
+100 
-106 PVSGRTVITRA
+106 
-117 TSPMRSTVPTPRFL
+117 
-131 RKRRSSGNGRILKLR
+131 KLR
-146 LKKKAS
+146 EAGIEFTE
-152 NRPKSVPA
+152 KSVPA

-306 MGKDGLTVKEAS
+306 MG
-318 FILDQ
+318 
-323 HPEIAGKLNLS
+323 

>member
-1 MDTWQ
+1 MPDFGDDFGDSLKRFSSMFLRELFHQWL
-6 DIRDIEVV
+6 RDSQKNGYYHE
-14 SGQLAECWKQ
+14 
-24 IPRMLVE
+24 
-31 SRKRMKG
+31 
-38 AWTICQTAT
+38 TIGGENFDVK
-47 STAMR
+47 
-52 LILCST
+52 LFDDDT
-58 QRGTWFLSSSKTAH
+58 QREIF
-72 TEPLPS
+72 E
-78 SCARKVQHTGRK
+78 Q
-90 RDWVILMLLH
+90 
-100 MDTTRK
+100 
-106 PVSGRTVITRA
+106 
-117 TSPMRSTVPTPRFL
+117 
-131 RKRRSSGNGRILKLR
+131 KLR
-146 LKKKAS
+146 EAGIEFTE
-152 NRPKSVPA
+152 KSVPA

-292 AKEQGVLSDAELKL
+292 AKEQGVLSDAEL
-306 MGKDGLTVKEAS
+306 
-318 FILDQ
+318 
-323 HPEIAGKLNLS
+323 NLS

-344 EVDKSQPAESQAQD
+344 EVDKSQPAESHAHP
-358 ERVIAEPE
+358 EPVIAEPE

-391 DADHHTL
+391 DANHHTL

-425 PAPAKEAPAPQPTD
+425 PAPAKEAPTPQPTD

>member
-1 MDTWQ
+1 MPDFGDDFGDSLKRFSSMFLRELFHQWL
-6 DIRDIEVV
+6 RDSQKNGYYHE
-14 SGQLAECWKQ
+14 
-24 IPRMLVE
+24 
-31 SRKRMKG
+31 
-38 AWTICQTAT
+38 TIGGEDFDVK
-47 STAMR
+47 
-52 LILCST
+52 LFDDDT
-58 QRGTWFLSSSKTAH
+58 QREIF
-72 TEPLPS
+72 E
-78 SCARKVQHTGRK
+78 Q
-90 RDWVILMLLH
+90 
-100 MDTTRK
+100 
-106 PVSGRTVITRA
+106 
-117 TSPMRSTVPTPRFL
+117 
-131 RKRRSSGNGRILKLR
+131 KLR
-146 LKKKAS
+146 EAGIEFTE
-152 NRPKSVPA
+152 KSVPA

-167 RKAIEKIYQEVIKDI
+167 RKAIEKIYQEAIKDI

-292 AKEQGVLSDAELKL
+292 AKEQGALSDAE
-306 MGKDGLTVKEAS
+306 
-318 FILDQ
+318 
-323 HPEIAGKLNLS
+323 LNLS

>member
-1 MDTWQ
+1 MPDFGDDFGDSLKRFSSMFLRELFHQWL
-6 DIRDIEVV
+6 RDSQKNGYYHE
-14 SGQLAECWKQ
+14 
-24 IPRMLVE
+24 
-31 SRKRMKG
+31 
-38 AWTICQTAT
+38 TIGGENFDVK
-47 STAMR
+47 
-52 LILCST
+52 LFDDDT
-58 QRGTWFLSSSKTAH
+58 QREIF
-72 TEPLPS
+72 E
-78 SCARKVQHTGRK
+78 Q
-90 RDWVILMLLH
+90 
-100 MDTTRK
+100 
-106 PVSGRTVITRA
+106 
-117 TSPMRSTVPTPRFL
+117 
-131 RKRRSSGNGRILKLR
+131 KLR
-146 LKKKAS
+146 EAGIEFTE
-152 NRPKSVPA
+152 KSVPA

-266 VNDLVKNDPKSLDK
+266 VNDLVKNDPKSLD
-280 PATRSQMKTLES
+280 
-292 AKEQGVLSDAELKL
+292 
-306 MGKDGLTVKEAS
+306 
-318 FILDQ
+318 
-323 HPEIAGKLNLS
+323 N

-344 EVDKSQPAESQAQD
+344 DVDKSQPAESQAQD

>member
-1 MDTWQ
+1 MPDFGDDFGDSLKRFSSMFLRELFHQWL
-6 DIRDIEVV
+6 RDSQKNGYYHE
-14 SGQLAECWKQ
+14 
-24 IPRMLVE
+24 
-31 SRKRMKG
+31 
-38 AWTICQTAT
+38 TIGGEDFDVK
-47 STAMR
+47 
-52 LILCST
+52 LFDDDT
-58 QRGTWFLSSSKTAH
+58 QREIF
-72 TEPLPS
+72 E
-78 SCARKVQHTGRK
+78 Q
-90 RDWVILMLLH
+90 
-100 MDTTRK
+100 
-106 PVSGRTVITRA
+106 
-117 TSPMRSTVPTPRFL
+117 
-131 RKRRSSGNGRILKLR
+131 KLR
-146 LKKKAS
+146 EAGIEFTE
-152 NRPKSVPA
+152 KSVPA

-167 RKAIEKIYQEVIKDI
+167 RKAIEKIYQEAIKDI

-266 VNDLVKNDPKSLDK
+266 VNDLVKNDPKSLD
-280 PATRSQMKTLES
+280 
-292 AKEQGVLSDAELKL
+292 
-306 MGKDGLTVKEAS
+306 
-318 FILDQ
+318 
-323 HPEIAGKLNLS
+323 